1 MKRLK
6 IKELVVFASVAAIYV
21 VLTWL
26 LGSLSFGPIQFRIA
40 EALVLLCFF
49 NKKYIP
55 SLVIGCAIANMF
67 SPFGIYDI
75 IFGTFATL
83 ISVICMSK
91 TKNMVLASVFP
102 VIFNGIIIAIEIL
115 LFDPSV
121 TITFGSFIS
130 LASTI
135 MLGEFV
141 VVTILGVLIFKSLEK
156 NEYFI
161 ENVFNI

>member
-1 MKRLK
+1 MNNKVK
-6 IKELVVFASVAAIYV
+6 ILTKLSLVAAIYA
-21 VLTWL
+21 VLTVITSYISY
-26 LGSLSFGPIQFRIA
+26 GGVQFRLA
-40 EALVLLCFF
+40 EVLVLLCFF

>member
-1 MKRLK
+1 MNNKVK
-6 IKELVVFASVAAIYV
+6 ILTKLSLVAAIYA
-21 VLTWL
+21 VLTVITSYISY
-26 LGSLSFGPIQFRIA
+26 GGIQFRLA
-40 EALVLLCFF
+40 EVLVLLCFF

-67 SPFGIYDI
+67 SPFGIYDV

>member
-1 MKRLK
+1 MNNKVK
-6 IKELVVFASVAAIYV
+6 ILTKLSLVAAIYA
-21 VLTWL
+21 VLTVITSYISY
-26 LGSLSFGPIQFRIA
+26 GGIQFRLA
-40 EALVLLCFF
+40 EVLVLLCFF

-67 SPFGIYDI
+67 SPFGIYDV

-91 TKNMVLASVFP
+91 IKNIVLASVFP

>member
-1 MKRLK
+1 MNNKVK
-6 IKELVVFASVAAIYV
+6 ILTKLSLVAAIYA
-21 VLTWL
+21 VLTVITSYISY
-26 LGSLSFGPIQFRIA
+26 GGVQFRLA
-40 EALVLLCFF
+40 EVLVLLCFF

-67 SPFGIYDI
+67 SPFGIYDV

-91 TKNMVLASVFP
+91 PKNMVLASVFP

>member
-1 MKRLK
+1 MNNKVK
-6 IKELVVFASVAAIYV
+6 ILTKLSLVAAIYA
-21 VLTWL
+21 VLTVITSYISY
-26 LGSLSFGPIQFRIA
+26 GGIQFRLA
-40 EALVLLCFF
+40 EVLVLLCFF

-67 SPFGIYDI
+67 SPFGIYDV

-121 TITFGSFIS
+121 TITFESFIS

>member
-1 MKRLK
+1 MNNKVK
-6 IKELVVFASVAAIYV
+6 ILTKLSLVAAIYA
-21 VLTWL
+21 VLTVITSYISY
-26 LGSLSFGPIQFRIA
+26 GGVQFRLA
-40 EALVLLCFF
+40 EVLVLLCFF

-67 SPFGIYDI
+67 SPFGIYDV